1 MESVLE
7 KSPVTAL
14 FLHWVFAVILVAAT
28 SSTSPFVAYTVLVLL
43 YAYTLVVLLGF
54 FVATGVLYLRCTK
67 RREWTD
73 NLGFRPWGG
82 PTAAIIY
89 R

>member
-7 KSPVTAL
+7 ESPVTAL

-43 YAYTLVVLLGF
+43 YAYTLVVMLGF
-54 FVATGVLYLRCTK
+54 FVATGVLYLRFTK